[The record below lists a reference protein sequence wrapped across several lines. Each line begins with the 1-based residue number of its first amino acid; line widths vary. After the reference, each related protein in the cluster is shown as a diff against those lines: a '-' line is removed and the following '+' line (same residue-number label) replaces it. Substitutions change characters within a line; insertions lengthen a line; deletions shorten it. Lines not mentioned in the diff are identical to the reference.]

1 MTQPGSLG
9 SAERRRGCEAA
20 AQPIAL
26 IVAGP
31 TTSGKSALALA
42 IAERWGGTVI
52 NADAMQCYRE
62 LRVVTARP
70 SPEDEARAPHALY
83 GVLPAA
89 HAGHVAWWRE
99 AALAEMAHTKLPILC
114 GGTGMYLRA
123 LTQGISALPEVTPEA
138 REEAR
143 ALLAELGSQEMHA
156 RLHPEDSG
164 LRPSDGQRIAR
175 AYEVWRSTGRSI
187 ASWHRE
193 APVLPPAP
201 YRFRAIL
208 LDPPREA
215 LREAI
220 VARWSSMMG
229 QGALEE
235 VAALQAQGLDPTLP
249 AMRAHG
255 VPELAAL
262 LRGELDEAEAS
273 RRAIA
278 HTVAYTKRQATWFR
292 HQILV
297 EPQLTHRIN
306 ARYAGLEQFSERKFP
321 DLFAFL
327 HEAVDASQHGP

>member
-1 MTQPGSLG
+1 MRQPVGAESL
-9 SAERRRGCEAA
+9 RGQE
-20 AQPIAL
+20 PDPRPRAL
-26 IVAGP
+26 ILAGP
-31 TTSGKSALALA
+31 TASGKSALALA
-42 IAERWGGTVI
+42 IAERFGGTVI

-62 LRVVTARP
+62 LRVLTARP
-70 SPEDEARAPHALY
+70 SPEDEARVPHALY

-89 HAGHVAWWRE
+89 RAGHVAWWRE
-99 AALAEMAHTKLPILC
+99 AALAEMGRATLPILC

-143 ALLAELGSQEMHA
+143 ALLAELGPERLHA
-156 RLHPEDSG
+156 RLHPEDSA
-164 LRPSDGQRIAR
+164 LRPSDSQRIAR
-175 AYEVWRSTGRSI
+175 AYEVWRGTGRSL
-187 ASWHRE
+187 ASWQRE

-208 LDPPREA
+208 LDPPRDT

-220 VARWSSMMG
+220 RARWAAMMAG
-229 QGALEE
+229 GALAE
-235 VAALQAQGLDPTLP
+235 VEALLEQRLDPALP

-262 LRGELDEAEAS
+262 LRGEIDEAEAS

-278 HTVAYTKRQATWFR
+278 NTAAYTKRQSTWFR
-292 HQILV
+292 HQALV
-297 EPQLTHRIN
+297 GPTDTHRIN
-306 ARYAGLEQFSERKFP
+306 ARIAGREKFSERNHA

-327 HEAVDASQHGP
+327 HEPVDAPQHGP